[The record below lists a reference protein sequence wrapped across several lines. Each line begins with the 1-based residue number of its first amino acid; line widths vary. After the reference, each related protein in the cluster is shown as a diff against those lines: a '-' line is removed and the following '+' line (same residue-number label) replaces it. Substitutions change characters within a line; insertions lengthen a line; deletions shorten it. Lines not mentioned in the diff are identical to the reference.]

1 MEKKKYAYGVKGFLW
16 DMLAFVAGSICLS
29 VSVNMF
35 TAPNNIAPGGVT
47 GLSTIINYVT
57 GFPIGASIIIINIP
71 LFIIALKVFGSRFLT
86 RTAVMTVMSSVFID
100 VFALFINPY
109 TGDKLLASLF
119 GGLLS
124 GIGYGLVF
132 VRGATSGGTDIIGR
146 LLKRR
151 FSHIP
156 MGTLVMIMDMVV
168 VVISGFVYK
177 NIESMLYAAIVF
189 FISGRVV
196 NYLIYGAGNGK
207 MILTVSTKG
216 SEIAETIVSETRR
229 GVTVIPVQGAYTGE
243 DKKMLVNVVRPSEVQ
258 KIYSIIKRCDPD
270 AFVIISAADEILGYG
285 FKHSGE

>member
-71 LFIIALKVFGSRFLT
+71 LFIIALKVFGGRFLT